1 MNFREPLGTDELEDD
16 LAYALYLLQEVLRH
30 SMQIA
35 ESLTFKICFYT
46 LGVRVVAF

>member
-1 MNFREPLGTDELEDD
+1 MNFREPLGTDELEDDLEDD

-35 ESLTFKICFYT
+35 ESLT
-46 LGVRVVAF
+46 

>member
-16 LAYALYLLQEVLRH
+16 LAYALYVLQEVLRY

-35 ESLTFKICFYT
+35 ESLT
-46 LGVRVVAF
+46 

>member
-1 MNFREPLGTDELEDD
+1 MNFREPIGADELEDD

-35 ESLTFKICFYT
+35 ESLT
-46 LGVRVVAF
+46 

>member
-16 LAYALYLLQEVLRH
+16 LAYALYLLQEVLSH

-35 ESLTFKICFYT
+35 KSFT
-46 LGVRVVAF
+46 

>member
-1 MNFREPLGTDELEDD
+1 MNFREPLGMDELEDD

-35 ESLTFKICFYT
+35 ESLT
-46 LGVRVVAF
+46 